1 MFLYLIIYSMKR
13 NQNEKN
19 TSISKVKLE
28 IIIGIETIYNM
39 AAVDNWR
46 TCLNDLKFFKQLRE
60 NNNTDSK
67 QKKGTFSKSLLK
79 ILDTDL
85 FVWDGYDDQLLNY
98 NLKNFSTNSTE
109 KKSRFQVKNK
119 ALNICICIRGI

>member
-1 MFLYLIIYSMKR
+1 MKR